1 MKRTKLMSIRLE
13 DETIAFVEKF
23 VANNKYYKKSNVI
36 NNILRAV
43 LDNFTEGEIYDMVER
58 WKWSRNVVYTNFEV
72 TKDLKPY
79 KRQ

>member
-1 MKRTKLMSIRLE
+1 MERTKLMSIRLE

-23 VANNKYYKKSNVI
+23 VANNKYYKKSNVV

-43 LDNFTEGEIYDMVER
+43 LDNFTEGEIYDMVYR
-58 WKWSRNVVYTNFEV
+58 WKWSRNVVNTKFEV
-72 TKDLKPY
+72 TKELKPY